1 MKLKINSIMKK
12 MYTNKPM
19 LDTESLLE
27 STPSTTDSEKRV
39 KVLEEKVRMLSEQL
53 HKMATALE
61 LNSRQFRRATT
72 DINNLTTAMHG
83 IKRG

>member
-12 MYTNKPM
+12 MYTNKPI

-39 KVLEEKVRMLSEQL
+39 KVLEDKVRTLSEQV
-53 HKMATALE
+53 HRMATALE
-61 LNSRQFRRATT
+61 LNSRQLRRQNT
-72 DINNLTTAMHG
+72 DIQNVTTVLRS
-83 IKRG
+83 K